1 MSDFTYVS
9 ETQPVARKA
18 HQCGLCELDIA
29 KGERH
34 VARVGTGNGSI
45 YTFRMHVA
53 CEALTQEWDEFEW
66 ETNDPAEF
74 RSRLDASGERQSG
87 GGR

>member
-1 MSDFTYVS
+1 VSDYTYVS
-9 ETQPVARKA
+9 ETQPVARKT

-29 KGERH
+29 KGEKH

-53 CEALTQEWDEFEW
+53 CEALTQDWDEFEW
-66 ETNDPAEF
+66 EANDPALF
-74 RSRLDASGERQSG
+74 RQALDEKRG
-87 GGR
+87 GA